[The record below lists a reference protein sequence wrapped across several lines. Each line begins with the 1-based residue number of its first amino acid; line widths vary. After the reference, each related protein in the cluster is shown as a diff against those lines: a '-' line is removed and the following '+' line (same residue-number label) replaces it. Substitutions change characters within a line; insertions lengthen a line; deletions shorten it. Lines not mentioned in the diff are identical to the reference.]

1 MSKDVVTVDSLVKQ
15 YGQLMAVDGISFQ
28 VYEGEVFAFLGPNGA
43 GKTTTVEILECIR
56 PLTSGTAHVLG
67 YDVTRN
73 EDVKEIKKRIGV
85 LPQEFCA
92 LDKLTVKENIAL
104 IGDMYAKHLDIAE
117 VIKLLDLEDKTN
129 EKFENLSGGLKQ
141 RVGVAAALVSD
152 PQLIFLDEP
161 TTGLDPKAR
170 RDVWAVI
177 ANLKKLGKTVFLT
190 THYMEEAQTLA
201 DRVAIINKGKI
212 AVIGSPQE
220 LISQYGGL
228 KVLKICGGDKKLA
241 GLLQKKYDKVALN
254 GNGDVL
260 VKIDDV
266 DEFWRVMT
274 TLTDIKVGKD
284 IEIQTP
290 TIEDVFLKITGARI
304 TEEGELK

>member
-1 MSKDVVTVDSLVKQ
+1 
-15 YGQLMAVDGISFQ
+15 
-28 VYEGEVFAFLGPNGA
+28 
-43 GKTTTVEILECIR
+43 
-56 PLTSGTAHVLG
+56 
-67 YDVTRN
+67 
-73 EDVKEIKKRIGV
+73 
-85 LPQEFCA
+85 
-92 LDKLTVKENIAL
+92 
-104 IGDMYAKHLDIAE
+104 
-117 VIKLLDLEDKTN
+117 LEDKTN

-177 ANLKKLGKTVFLT
+177 ENLKKLGKTVFLT
-190 THYMEEAQTLA
+190 THYMEEAQMLA

-228 KVLKICGGDKKLA
+228 KVLVIRAGDKKLA
-241 GLLQKKYDKVALN
+241 GVLQKKYDKVTLN
-254 GNGDVL
+254 SSDDVL

-266 DEFWRVMT
+266 DEFWRVMA
-274 TLTDIKVGKD
+274 TLTDMKVGKD

-290 TIEDVFLKITGARI
+290 TIEDVFLKITGGRI
-304 TEEGELK
+304 TEEGELKQ